1 MLLRSPLVNVSQKKT
16 RQKYSLTPIPRDFSK
31 CQVAEFSSFQPLVVK
46 RFRHHGAVTAVD
58 RSHSLVPMVLLPLC
72 PHHFLNILILW
83 NPFDHSWTWE
93 SGRQNHMWGT
103 FSSAFHIPSIHTI
116 QSTVSRTCAS
126 GVLIYNYTL
135 WYPFPSSESFF
146 TSSSSLIPS

>member
-1 MLLRSPLVNVSQKKT
+1 MHYLILTIGDSWVVLWSIPVLLLGDLGQL
-16 RQKYSLTPIPRDFSK
+16 QSLGSGSDTLETMGEKI
-31 CQVAEFSSFQPLVVK
+31 LW
-46 RFRHHGAVTAVD
+46 
-58 RSHSLVPMVLLPLC
+58 SHSLVPMVLLPLC